1 MTEQY
6 NAFEGLNLSN
16 ARSEDETRVQYKTR
30 LRTNRKILKL
40 YEKVGREQFK
50 QMFPNGVHEALENS
64 AKEIYDENQAARE
77 AAVTQKS
84 FSVGQADNIYN
95 EEDAKKFIKE
105 QQKNAE
111 KLGEAK

>member
-1 MTEQY
+1 MTENY
-6 NAFEGLNLSN
+6 SAFEGLNLSDT
-16 ARSEDETRVQYKTR
+16 RSENETREEYKLR
-30 LRTNRKILKL
+30 LKQNKQVMKI
-40 YEKVGREQFK
+40 YNKVGREQFK

-64 AKEIYDENQAARE
+64 AKEIYNENQAARD

-84 FSVGQADNIYN
+84 FSAGQADNIYN

>member
-16 ARSEDETRVQYKTR
+16 ARGKDETREQYKTR
-30 LRTNRKILKL
+30 LRTNRKIMKL
-40 YEKVGREQFK
+40 YNTVGREKFQ

-64 AKEIYDENQAARE
+64 AKEIYDENQAARD
-77 AAVTQKS
+77 AAITQKS

-105 QQKNAE
+105 QKKNAE